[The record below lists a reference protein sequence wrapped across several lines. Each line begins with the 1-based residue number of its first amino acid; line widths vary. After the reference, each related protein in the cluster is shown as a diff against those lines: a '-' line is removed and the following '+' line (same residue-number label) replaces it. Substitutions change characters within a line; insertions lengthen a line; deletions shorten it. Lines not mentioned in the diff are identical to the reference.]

1 MQSWQKVTDKR
12 ESELH
17 SIVRK
22 YILQAFVALAANM
35 LSVQRNSYGAVRS
48 NSYSYVIFTQHRK
61 SNVPFFPIL
70 FMHIYIHIDLITE
83 VIFAYFYTSL
93 RILSACL

>member
-22 YILQAFVALAANM
+22 YILQAFIALAANM
-35 LSVQRNSYGAVRS
+35 L
-48 NSYSYVIFTQHRK
+48 
-61 SNVPFFPIL
+61 
-70 FMHIYIHIDLITE
+70 
-83 VIFAYFYTSL
+83 
-93 RILSACL
+93 